1 MKRHPPRKRLDLVL
15 VERGLADSQKS
26 AQALILAG
34 EAKLDGAPAEKAGTP
49 VAPDARIELV
59 RPQKFVSRGGLKLEG
74 ALEDFS
80 LDPMGRICID
90 IGASTGGFTDCLLHH
105 GAARVFALDVNV
117 SQLAWKLQQDP
128 LVSPIEANARNLSRS
143 MLAEEVDLIV
153 ADVSFISV
161 CKILAAAT
169 ACARASADFLFLIKP
184 QFELPRKDVPAG
196 GVVLDPRLH
205 QKAIESVRQA
215 AEKASLRVIRVLPS
229 RLKGAEG
236 NQEYFLH
243 ARRRS

>member
-1 MKRHPPRKRLDLVL
+1 MKSKSSRKRLDLVL

-34 EAKLDGAPAEKAGTP
+34 DVKLDGTPAEKAGMQ
-49 VAPDARIELV
+49 VAPDARIELA

-74 ALEDFS
+74 ALQDFS
-80 LDPMGRICID
+80 IAPTGRICLD

-105 GAARVFALDVNV
+105 GAAKVFALDVNV

-128 LVSPIEANARNLSRS
+128 LVFPVETNARNLSHS
-143 MLAEEVDLIV
+143 MLAEPVDLIV

-161 CKILAAAT
+161 CKILAPAA
-169 ACARASADFLFLIKP
+169 ACAQPNTDFLFLIKP
-184 QFELPRKDVPAG
+184 QFELPREDIPAG

-205 QKAIESVRQA
+205 QKAIESVKQA
-215 AEKASLRVIRVLPS
+215 AEKAGLRVIQVLPS

-243 ARRRS
+243 ARKRS

>member
-1 MKRHPPRKRLDLVL
+1 MKTKPSRKRLDLVL

-34 EAKLDGAPAEKAGTP
+34 DVKLDGAPAEKAGMQ
-49 VAPDARIELV
+49 VAPDARIELA
-59 RPQKFVSRGGLKLEG
+59 RPHKFVSRGGLKLEG

-80 LDPMGRICID
+80 IAPTARICLD

-105 GAARVFALDVNV
+105 GAAKVFALDVNV
-117 SQLAWKLQQDP
+117 SQLAWKLQQNP
-128 LVSPIEANARNLSRS
+128 LVLPIEANARNLSRS
-143 MLAEEVDLIV
+143 MLAEPVDLIV

-161 CKILAAAT
+161 CKILAPAA
-169 ACARASADFLFLIKP
+169 ACAQANADFLFLIKP
-184 QFELPRKDVPAG
+184 QFELPREDIPAG
-196 GVVLDPRLH
+196 GVVLDPLLH
-205 QKAIESVRQA
+205 QKAIESVKQA
-215 AEKASLRVIRVLPS
+215 AEKESLRVIQVLPS

-243 ARRRS
+243 ARKRS